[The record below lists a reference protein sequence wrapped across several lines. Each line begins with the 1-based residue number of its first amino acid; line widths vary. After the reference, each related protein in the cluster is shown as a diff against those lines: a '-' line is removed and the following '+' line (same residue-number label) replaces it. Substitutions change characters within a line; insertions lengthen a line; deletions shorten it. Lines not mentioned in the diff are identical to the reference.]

1 MDKLIEGVSE
11 SGLGKIIEIY
21 GQHGRQRFSEVNNPI
36 LHFTEREHNF
46 KVFLSLP
53 NIFNSQ
59 IQRENKISFNSKHKV
74 ISF

>member
-53 NIFNSQ
+53 NKYI
-59 IQRENKISFNSKHKV
+59 
-74 ISF
+74 